1 MNDLFQNL
9 AIFLSQAK
17 DLETILWGD
26 TMLHNVSAIK
36 PLEKYFQKPPVLSN
50 DHIASEYAGINLLF
64 YQQSEHQNDHLSQL
78 KNQVQTLYTLF
89 NEDQW
94 INFPI
99 QNHTYSDFIYGI

>member
-17 DLETILWGD
+17 DLETILMGD
-26 TMLHNVSAIK
+26 SILHNVSAIK
-36 PLEKYFQKPPVLSN
+36 PLEKYFQKPPVLSS
-50 DHIASEYAGINLLF
+50 DQIAAEYAVINLLF
-64 YQQSEHQNDHLSQL
+64 YQQPEHQNDHLSQL

-94 INFPI
+94 INFPV
-99 QNHTYSDFIYGI
+99 QNHIFEPF